1 MKCKAVC
8 DEITHVFQIKTF
20 LLKFLVGER
29 FRVDSHSL
37 HYQFIVV
44 WSRHLVLASTFAFHE
59 EGVYFI
65 VLQDWTSR
73 FIVVWA
79 NILSWHWALHSK
91 TQTLHIGSHEWS
103 WSIYIPLCVYVWDKK
118 TIFSMCFSNHW
129 YRSSLQSHVYI
140 TCWKSFRIKESCFSD
155 FENTTVIFLHI

>member
-65 VLQDWTSR
+65 VLQDWTSQ

-79 NILSWHWALHSK
+79 NTSSWPWALILKLRHCM
-91 TQTLHIGSHEWS
+91 LSHMNEVDPLIFCS
-103 WSIYIPLCVYVWDKK
+103 VLSYEIQNCIFHVLFQQLVSRQSSISC
-118 TIFSMCFSNHW
+118 
-129 YRSSLQSHVYI
+129 LQNVLSE
-140 TCWKSFRIKESCFSD
+140 F
-155 FENTTVIFLHI
+155 

>member
-65 VLQDWTSR
+65 VLQDWTSQ

-79 NILSWHWALHSK
+79 NTSSWPWALHSK
-91 TQTLHIGSHEWS
+91 TQTLHVISHEWS
-103 WSIYIPLCVYVWDKK
+103 RSVNILLCAFVWDTKLYFPCAFPTIGIKAVFNLVFAKCVKWVLESKK
-118 TIFSMCFSNHW
+118 TVFMILKI
-129 YRSSLQSHVYI
+129 LQ
-140 TCWKSFRIKESCFSD
+140 
-155 FENTTVIFLHI
+155 